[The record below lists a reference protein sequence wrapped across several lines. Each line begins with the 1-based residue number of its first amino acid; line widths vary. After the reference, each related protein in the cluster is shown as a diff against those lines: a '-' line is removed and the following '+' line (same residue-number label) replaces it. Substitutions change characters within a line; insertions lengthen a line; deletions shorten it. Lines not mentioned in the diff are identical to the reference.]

1 MERRLAAILATDVVG
16 YSRLMSNDEAGTHAR
31 LKALRTDF
39 VEPEITDHN
48 GRIVKLMGDGIL
60 VEFASVVD
68 AVTCAIA
75 IQDGVLERQ
84 ETVLA
89 DQRIQLRIGV
99 NIGDVIIE
107 DGDIYGDGVNVA
119 ARLESLAEPGG
130 ICVSRTVYEYT
141 RGKVGHALEHMGE
154 HQVKNIPEP
163 IDVYRVVN
171 HAGPQALHG
180 ALAPVRWPML
190 GASALVLTAVALL
203 LWLQPWQPASP
214 EPEPVGQAVPAAP
227 SRPSLAV
234 LPFDNLSADADD
246 EYFAD
251 GLTDDLITD
260 LSKISGLL
268 VIARNTVFTYKDRA
282 VDIRD
287 VARELGVRY
296 VLEGSVRRAGDEIR
310 INVQLIDSQ
319 TGGHLWAERLDRDVS
334 DIFAVQ
340 DEVIRHIVDTLAIQL
355 SPSEQQRVERLPT
368 NNLEAYDY
376 YLRAE
381 HAARIGISAE
391 LRAALS
397 LYDKATTLDP
407 SFAEAYA
414 AGAWTAAYVMRSNY
428 DTVLPTPVARKRAYE
443 LSSRALELDPEAPLP
458 FAVLAILQTID
469 GRFEQARVSA
479 KRAVALG
486 PNEAEA
492 HGALSYALT
501 FSGHHADAVAAFEAL
516 MRLNPRLLPG
526 DWIVGALAFILNDE
540 PERAIDILEQA
551 RAEAPDIDDIHAVL
565 CAAYALSGQAEAA
578 RHAAAEA
585 IRVSPNLNVAIYRV
599 ILAQFHSDRDLT
611 KILDAMQSG
620 GLPQWPY
627 GYMPGS
633 SARLTAA
640 EIEALGFGRTWQG
653 RANGGVQAMMQIT
666 PDGRLAFRSP
676 EQFSTGRAFI
686 VDDMLCEQTEGLS
699 LGRPDCG
706 PVYRNNGSAGEDGL
720 AYTYVNASM
729 LFHFS
734 PVE

>member
-1 MERRLAAILATDVVG
+1 LERRLTAILATDVVG
-16 YSRLMSNDEAGTHAR
+16 YSRLMANDEAGTHER
-31 LKALRTDF
+31 LTTLRTGF
-39 VEPEITDHN
+39 VEPAITDHN

-75 IQDGVLERQ
+75 IQDGIFERQ
-84 ETVLA
+84 KTVPA
-89 DQRIQLRIGV
+89 DRRIQLRIGV

-141 RGKVGHALEHMGE
+141 RGKVGHAVEHMGA
-154 HQVKNIPEP
+154 HKVKNIPEP
-163 IDVYRVVN
+163 INVYRVVN
-171 HAGPQALHG
+171 HADSQATRRARAPVQWLTLGAG
-180 ALAPVRWPML
+180 ALAL
-190 GASALVLTAVALL
+190 AAAALL
-203 LWLQPWQPASP
+203 LWLQPWQPAP
-214 EPEPVGQAVPAAP
+214 QEPIGQTPPAAP

-234 LPFDNLSADADD
+234 LPFDNLSTEADD

-268 VIARNTVFTYKDRA
+268 VIARNTVFTYKGRA

-296 VLEGSVRRAGDEIR
+296 VLEGSVRRAGDRIR
-310 INVQLIDSQ
+310 VNAQLIDSQ

-340 DEVIRHIVDTLAIQL
+340 DEVIRHIVDSLAIQL
-355 SPSEQQRVERLPT
+355 SPSEMQRVERLPT

-381 HAARIGISAE
+381 QAARISFSAE

-397 LYDKATTLDP
+397 LYNKATALDP

-414 AGAWTAAYVMRSNY
+414 AGAWTAAYVFRSNY
-428 DTVLPTPVARKRAYE
+428 DTVLPSPVARKRAYE
-443 LSSRALELDPEAPLP
+443 LSSRALELDSEAPLP
-458 FAVLAILQTID
+458 FAVLAILQAID
-469 GRFEQARVSA
+469 GRFEQARISA
-479 KRAVALG
+479 ERAVALG
-486 PNEAEA
+486 PSEAEA
-492 HGALSYALT
+492 HSALSFVLT
-501 FSGHHADAVAAFEAL
+501 FSGHHADAVAAVETL
-516 MRLNPRLLPG
+516 MQLNPRLRPG
-526 DWIVGALAFILNDE
+526 DWIVPALAFILNDE
-540 PERAIDILEQA
+540 PERAVDILEQA
-551 RAEAPDIDDIHAVL
+551 RVEAPDIDDIHAVL
-565 CAAYALSGQAEAA
+565 SAAYALSGQAESA

-585 IRVSPNLNVAIYRV
+585 VRVSPNLNVAIYRA
-599 ILAQFHSDRDLT
+599 ILAQFRNDRDLA
-611 KILDAMQSG
+611 KILDAMRSG
-620 GLPQWPY
+620 GLPEWPY
-627 GYMPGS
+627 GYTPGS

-640 EIEALGFGRTWQG
+640 EIKALGFGRAWRG
-653 RANGGVQAMMQIT
+653 RTNAGVQAMMQIT
-666 PDGRLAFRSP
+666 TDGGLAFRSP
-676 EQFSTGRAFI
+676 EQISIGRAFI
-686 VDDMLCEQTEGLS
+686 VNDMLCEQAEGLS
-699 LGRPDCG
+699 LGRPVCG
-706 PVYRNNGSAGEDGL
+706 PVYRVESSVGEGGL
-720 AYTYVNASM
+720 AYTYVNASK